1 MSSLLCDSMKL
12 IVALIGLLG
21 VSEYS
26 GMIGCSAG
34 LTSFEDLGAGAR
46 VGAGAESERGGCSGG
61 R

>member
-1 MSSLLCDSMKL
+1 MKI

-46 VGAGAESERGGCSGG
+46 VGAGAERERGAVLVVAE
-61 R
+61 